1 MRQAKAL
8 IICSSLFMVFLLLW
22 TPGYLSS
29 AGNATAPGYS
39 FIGERLFYKIEWDP
53 PWYMFFLP
61 SLEAGEAEIHLIGET
76 QYKNRKAI
84 KATLTVH
91 SSGALAKLSGIK
103 FDDEFLLYTES
114 ESFCAID
121 VFQKI
126 REPRRKRQINVEYL
140 RETHQLS
147 IYELDESVD
156 PPRVR
161 KNEKK
166 DNIPPCVHDPLSA
179 LCLFRMSKIGENFS
193 QIYIIGND
201 DKIQEVQAVVEK
213 REVINSFSG
222 KMNAWRVTTNALKGQ
237 LFRASGQLKLWIS
250 ADERRLP
257 LQFEAKIPLGHVLC
271 RLKSVR

>member
-1 MRQAKAL
+1 MQQAKSL
-8 IICSSLFMVFLLLW
+8 IVYSSLFIVFFLFWMPGFFSSSGDLK
-22 TPGYLSS
+22 TPGHSLV
-29 AGNATAPGYS
+29 
-39 FIGERLFYKIEWDP
+39 GERLFYKIEWDP

-61 SLEAGEAEIHLIGET
+61 SMEAGEAEIHLIGET

-84 KATLTVH
+84 KATLAVR
-91 SSGALAKLSGIK
+91 SSGVLAKLSGIK

-114 ESFCAID
+114 GSFCAID

-126 REPRRKRQINVEYL
+126 REPKRKRQINVEYL
-140 RETHQLS
+140 RDTRQLS
-147 IYELDESVD
+147 IYDLDESVD

-179 LCLFRMSKIGENFS
+179 LCLFRMTKIGEHFS
-193 QIYIIGND
+193 QIYTIGND

-213 REVINSFSG
+213 KEVISSFSG
-222 KMNAWRVTTNALKGQ
+222 KIAAWRVATNALKGQ

-250 ADERRLP
+250 ADEKRLP
-257 LQFEAKIPLGHVLC
+257 LQFEAKIPLGRIIC
-271 RLKSVR
+271 RLKSAR